1 MRQAAEHCG
10 KEQMKM
16 SSKNDFKTML
26 EHVES
31 GDFEEIRDV
40 LTMMSEELDRQEK
53 KVKALEKKMRRVNQ
67 MFPNTAE
74 VKR

>member
-1 MRQAAEHCG
+1 
-10 KEQMKM
+10 M